1 MQINKR
7 YYVYRHVD
15 PLTNEIV
22 YIGKGTGG
30 RAWDTTRNKSNSNPE
45 HLQWMLDL
53 QDQGYTPQD
62 WVQII
67 LSGLEEK
74 EAFTKEKEVNHLLG
88 VPRFSRN
95 MGEDNHLAKLTNDNV
110 VDIFKQL
117 QAKEKTHREL
127 ANQYGVSRTCISHI
141 ASRKQWK
148 AVTACLV

>member
-15 PLTNEIV
+15 PLTFEIV
-22 YIGKGTGG
+22 YVGKGTGG
-30 RAWDTTRNKSNSNPE
+30 RAWDTTRNKQNINPL
-45 HLQWMLDL
+45 HLQWMESL

-67 LSGLEEK
+67 YSGLEEK
-74 EAFTKEKEVNHLLG
+74 EAFYKEKETNHING
-88 VPRFSRN
+88 VPKFSRN
-95 MGEDNHLAKLTNDNV
+95 MGEDNHLAKLTNEQV

-117 QAKEKTHREL
+117 QTKEKTHRQL
-127 ANQYGVSRTCISHI
+127 AIEHKVSRTCISHI

-148 AVTACLV
+148 AVTACLT